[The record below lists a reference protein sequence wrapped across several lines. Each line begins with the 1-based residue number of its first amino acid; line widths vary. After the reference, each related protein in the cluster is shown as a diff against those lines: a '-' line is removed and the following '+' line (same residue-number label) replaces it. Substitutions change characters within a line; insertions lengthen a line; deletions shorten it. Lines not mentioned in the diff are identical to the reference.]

1 MTTRTSE
8 TLGPKGWQPIET
20 APWNT
25 SVLVAS
31 GRQVLV
37 AVHRRAGNGFPAR
50 WTGPD
55 ADDFTYGG
63 PSYWMPLP
71 APPVAA
77 PLPVQGPVLCVHA
90 WAGPQSAPEPEPGVP
105 VTGDALAALVVKWRA
120 QGQRAAR
127 HPIDHPEAQRAE
139 AIRQCADE
147 LEAALRSAP
156 ASAPPE
162 PAQVPPPPLLVP
174 LPQFAADGKTVE
186 WPDEHRRLKYSQMD
200 LDAQTKPLHAEIE
213 RLRSAPAPLPAPTA
227 EPDA

>member
-1 MTTRTSE
+1 MVFPHDGLAPMPMISPMVDRLTGCPSRLLPSPR
-8 TLGPKGWQPIET
+8 LSRFKGPC
-20 APWNT
+20 
-25 SVLVAS
+25 SAS
-31 GRQVLV
+31 THG
-37 AVHRRAGNGFPAR
+37 PAR
-50 WTGPD
+50 R
-55 ADDFTYGG
+55 
-63 PSYWMPLP
+63 
-71 APPVAA
+71 
-77 PLPVQGPVLCVHA
+77 
-90 WAGPQSAPEPEPGVP
+90 SAPEPEPGVP

-213 RLRSAPAPLPAPTA
+213 RLRSAPAPLPAPQ
-227 EPDA
+227 EDK